1 MRDRHI
7 LLFKLITFISA
18 GAGGIT
24 ASFLNLHLEQVVGY
38 IGDKTG
44 QYAIGISDLQ

>member
-1 MRDRHI
+1 MKDRYI

-24 ASFLNLHLEQVVGY
+24 ASFLNLHLEQVVGLTGTE
-38 IGDKTG
+38 IGFV
-44 QYAIGISDLQ
+44 SFF